1 MLSATS
7 SALIGGLL
15 SNQSASLECFN
26 CKTATQIY
34 KSVFYCTFMKC
45 KCEKMIFT
53 LCVCACVCGISD
65 VSLVSLLT
73 RNSEPIHFLLS
84 SRWFSLSVL
93 STSSLLLLSLS
104 PASVSVFPPL
114 PSITAFLFSSFLP
127 PPTPT
132 WILLSAHTCGFCQ
145 FIIVK
150 SDLTGSQRAGP
161 QPHSN
166 IFQPAAL
173 GRALERPLSS
183 CLLFGGWGGR
193 GCCEQCERVHV
204 VPVRLLRGLL
214 KDASVMRNKWF
225 WKGGRRRRQPG
236 WSAVSHPSHRR
247 SLSDAQGRDCRRWG
261 GIMSKQAPDG
271 SQGRDSE
278 GRSLSLI
285 CSWGPLLED
294 EARIMLSIEFQSCVF
309 AVHCYFDGLFLVF
322 F

>member
-1 MLSATS
+1 MQVWEDDFYCAC
-7 SALIGGLL
+7 AHVCARVCVCV
-15 SNQSASLECFN
+15 ASLMSLSCVIAYQKFR
-26 CKTATQIY
+26 ADPLS
-34 KSVFYCTFMKC
+34 SVFP
-45 KCEKMIFT
+45 
-53 LCVCACVCGISD
+53 
-65 VSLVSLLT
+65 LVFFERSF
-73 RNSEPIHFLLS
+73 NF
-84 SRWFSLSVL
+84 F
-93 STSSLLLLSLS
+93 TSSLIPLSSVCLCFS
-104 PASVSVFPPL
+104 PPPL
-114 PSITAFLFSSFLP
+114 HHRLPFFLSH

-183 CLLFGGWGGR
+183 CLLFGGRGSR

-247 SLSDAQGRDCRRWG
+247 SLSDAQGRDCRG
-261 GIMSKQAPDG
+261 GG
-271 SQGRDSE
+271 GYE
-278 GRSLSLI
+278 
-285 CSWGPLLED
+285 
-294 EARIMLSIEFQSCVF
+294 
-309 AVHCYFDGLFLVF
+309 
-322 F
+322 